1 MAKQEFF
8 DAVAKELEQ
17 QHLARSKSSAKQ
29 QRHQKRNHLMVS
41 DPEQIPGGYWR
52 AVAQDLISDQLIKRF
67 LGRSYL
73 RLGQCFGPWGYL
85 FELGGIL
92 GAKHGAK

>member
-1 MAKQEFF
+1 
-8 DAVAKELEQ
+8 
-17 QHLARSKSSAKQ
+17 
-29 QRHQKRNHLMVS
+29 MVS

-73 RLGQCFGPWGYL
+73 RLGQCLGLWGYL

-92 GAKHGAK
+92 AAKHGAKLDAFVPAFLGMSGEAQPIT